1 MKIRLQV
8 TPIEGDPY
16 ECETNLFVV
25 VAWERKFKRQA
36 SSLANGIGAE
46 DLAFFAFES
55 ARAAGITTPLAFDE
69 FIKKTKSTD
78 TTRSPTRKLFFTTG
92 AALSEMPMMVT

>member
-55 ARAAGITTPLAFDE
+55 ARAAGIITPLAFDD
-69 FIKKTKSTD
+69 FIKKTKSIEVVSED
-78 TTRSPTRKLFFTTG
+78 APSFTE
-92 AALSEMPMMVT
+92 AAVSDAH

>member
-69 FIKKTKSTD
+69 FIKKTKSIEVV
-78 TTRSPTRKLFFTTG
+78 SEEAPSFTE
-92 AALSEMPMMVT
+92 AAVSDAH

>member
-16 ECETNLFVV
+16 EVETNLFVI

-36 SSLANGIGAE
+36 SSLGNGIGAE
-46 DLAFFAFES
+46 DLAFFAYES
-55 ARAAGITTPLAFDE
+55 AKQSSVPVPAIFDD
-69 FIKKTKSTD
+69 FIRSVREVEVVDSEDPKVIAPAVTD
-78 TTRSPTRKLFFTTG
+78 
-92 AALSEMPMMVT
+92 AL

>member
-8 TPIEGDPY
+8 TPVQGDAY

-25 VAWERKFKRQA
+25 VAWERKFKKQA

-46 DLAFFAFES
+46 DLAFFAYES
-55 ARAAGITTPLAFDE
+55 SKVAGVTVPLAFDE
-69 FIKKTKSTD
+69 FIKKTKSIDVVSEDAPSFTEAAATD
-78 TTRSPTRKLFFTTG
+78 AP
-92 AALSEMPMMVT
+92 

>member
-69 FIKKTKSTD
+69 FIKKTKSIDVVSEDAPSFTEAAATD
-78 TTRSPTRKLFFTTG
+78 AP
-92 AALSEMPMMVT
+92 

>member
-16 ECETNLFVV
+16 GCETNLFVV

-69 FIKKTKSTD
+69 FIKKTKSIEVVSED
-78 TTRSPTRKLFFTTG
+78 APSFTE
-92 AALSEMPMMVT
+92 AAVSDAH

>member
-46 DLAFFAFES
+46 DLAFFAYES
-55 ARAAGITTPLAFDE
+55 SKVAGVMVPLAFDQ
-69 FIKKTKSTD
+69 FIKNTKALD
-78 TTRSPTRKLFFTTG
+78 V
-92 AALSEMPMMVT
+92 LSEDAPSFTEAAATDAP

>member
-46 DLAFFAFES
+46 YLAFFAFES

-69 FIKKTKSTD
+69 FIKKTKSIEVVSED
-78 TTRSPTRKLFFTTG
+78 APSFTE
-92 AALSEMPMMVT
+92 AAVSDAH

>member
-16 ECETNLFVV
+16 EVETNLFVV

-55 ARAAGITTPLAFDE
+55 ARAAGITTPLAFDQ
-69 FIKKTKSTD
+69 FIKQTKSIEV
-78 TTRSPTRKLFFTTG
+78 
-92 AALSEMPMMVT
+92 LSEDAPSFTEAAVSDAH

>member
-55 ARAAGITTPLAFDE
+55 ARAAGITTPLAFDD
-69 FIKKTKSTD
+69 FIKKTKSID
-78 TTRSPTRKLFFTTG
+78 VVSEDAPSFTE
-92 AALSEMPMMVT
+92 AAVSDAH

>member
-36 SSLANGIGAE
+36 SSLGNGIGAE
-46 DLAFFAFES
+46 DLAYFAYES
-55 ARAAGITTPLAFDE
+55 SKVAGVMVPLAFDE
-69 FIKKTKSTD
+69 FIKKTKSIEVISED
-78 TTRSPTRKLFFTTG
+78 DPSFTE
-92 AALSEMPMMVT
+92 AAVSDAL

>member
-8 TPIEGDPY
+8 TPNEGDPY

-36 SSLANGIGAE
+36 SSLGNGIGAE
-46 DLAFFAFES
+46 DLAYFAYES
-55 ARAAGITTPLAFDE
+55 SKVAGVMVPLAFDE
-69 FIKKTKSTD
+69 FIKKTKSID
-78 TTRSPTRKLFFTTG
+78 VISEDAASFTE
-92 AALSEMPMMVT
+92 AAVSDAH

>member
-8 TPIEGDPY
+8 TPTDGDPY
-16 ECETNLFVV
+16 EVETNLFVI
-25 VAWERKFKRQA
+25 VAWERKFKKQA

-69 FIKKTKSTD
+69 FIKKTTAIDVVSED
-78 TTRSPTRKLFFTTG
+78 APSFTE
-92 AALSEMPMMVT
+92 AAVSDAL

>member
-55 ARAAGITTPLAFDE
+55 ARAAGITTPLAFDQ
-69 FIKKTKSTD
+69 FIKQTKSIEV
-78 TTRSPTRKLFFTTG
+78 
-92 AALSEMPMMVT
+92 LSEDAPSFTEAAATDAH

>member
-55 ARAAGITTPLAFDE
+55 ARVAGITTPLAFDE
-69 FIKKTKSTD
+69 FIKKTKAIDVVSED
-78 TTRSPTRKLFFTTG
+78 APSFTG
-92 AALSEMPMMVT
+92 AAVSDAH

>member
-69 FIKKTKSTD
+69 FIKKTKSIEVVSED
-78 TTRSPTRKLFFTTG
+78 APSFTE
-92 AALSEMPMMVT
+92 AAVSDAH

>member
-69 FIKKTKSTD
+69 FIKKTKSIEVVSEDAPSFTEAAATD
-78 TTRSPTRKLFFTTG
+78 
-92 AALSEMPMMVT
+92 AH

>member
-16 ECETNLFVV
+16 ECETNLFVIV
-25 VAWERKFKRQA
+25 EWERKFKRQA

-69 FIKKTKSTD
+69 FIKKTK
-78 TTRSPTRKLFFTTG
+78 
-92 AALSEMPMMVT
+92 AIEVLSEDAPSFTEAAVSDAH

>member
-8 TPIEGDPY
+8 TPTDGDPY
-16 ECETNLFVV
+16 EVETNLFVI
-25 VAWERKFKRQA
+25 VAWERKFKKQA
-36 SSLANGIGAE
+36 SNLANGIGAE

-69 FIKKTKSTD
+69 FIKRTKAIDVVSED
-78 TTRSPTRKLFFTTG
+78 APSFTE
-92 AALSEMPMMVT
+92 AAVSDAL

>member
-8 TPIEGDPY
+8 TPNEGDPY
-16 ECETNLFVV
+16 EVETNLFVV

-69 FIKKTKSTD
+69 FIKKTKSIEVVSED
-78 TTRSPTRKLFFTTG
+78 APSFTE
-92 AALSEMPMMVT
+92 AAVSDAL

>member
-16 ECETNLFVV
+16 EVETNLFVV

-69 FIKKTKSTD
+69 FIKKTKSIEVVSED
-78 TTRSPTRKLFFTTG
+78 APSFTE
-92 AALSEMPMMVT
+92 AAVSDAH